1 MRSYAWCYQAPYFY
15 RTFILSGF
23 VYMRE
28 FDLIVIGSGP
38 AGQKAAMQGARLRKR
53 VAIIEKELV
62 LGGAGVNTGTL
73 PGKTLNDAMYHIHG
87 YTLRSFLNATC
98 TLKKNITFKDMM
110 ARRNQVASND
120 NTVLKHQLE
129 RNNITIIH
137 GTATLT
143 GPHTVQ
149 VAMRNGKNEPLFAS
163 FVVIAT
169 GSRPRRP
176 DNVPFNN
183 QNVCDSDAVLS
194 SDVAPESILVV
205 GGGVVGMEY
214 ASMFNVAGLEVIL
227 LERRKELFRF
237 VDQEITRK
245 LIEHLKLNG
254 VQFIL
259 EQDITQ
265 VVIKKTGKVATTIQG
280 GETIITDMLLY
291 AMGRTAQTHALG
303 LPLAGVEIDTA
314 GQIKA
319 DECYRTNVA
328 HIYAAGDVIG
338 FPGLASTSMEQGR
351 RAACHA
357 FGVAQPETPKIWPY
371 GIYTIPEISLV
382 GKTEE
387 ELKQESI
394 PYKIGRAF
402 YKEIARGQNAGD
414 TMGFM
419 KLLFHRES
427 GKLLGVHIIGD
438 GATELIHVG
447 QSVMTYGGA
456 IDYFT
461 NNVFNCPTL
470 AECYRTAALDGVNR
484 L

>member
-1 MRSYAWCYQAPYFY
+1 
-15 RTFILSGF
+15 
-23 VYMRE
+23 MRE

-38 AGQKAAMQGARLRKR
+38 AGQKAAIQGAKLRKR
-53 VAIIEKELV
+53 VAIIEKETM

-73 PGKTLNDAMYHIHG
+73 PSKTLNDTIYHIHG

-98 TLKKNITFKDMM
+98 TLKKNITFNDLM
-110 ARRNQVASND
+110 ARKNQIASND
-120 NTVLKHQLE
+120 NTVLRHQLE

-149 VAMRNGKNEPLFAS
+149 VAMRNGKIEPLFAS
-163 FVVIAT
+163 FVVIAA

-176 DNVPFNN
+176 ENVPFNN
-183 QNVCDSDAVLS
+183 QNVCDSDAILS
-194 SDVAPESILVV
+194 TDVAPESILVV
-205 GGGVVGMEY
+205 GGGVIGMEY
-214 ASMFNVAGLEVIL
+214 ASMFSVFGLEVIM

-237 VDQEITRK
+237 VDQEITGK

-254 VQFIL
+254 IQFIL

-265 VVIKKTGKVATTIQG
+265 IVIKKTGKVATTIQG

-291 AMGRTAQTHALG
+291 TMGRTAQTHALG
-303 LPLAGVEIDTA
+303 LPAAGVEINAA
-314 GQIKA
+314 GQIKV
-319 DECYRTNVA
+319 DDYYRTNVT

-338 FPGLASTSMEQGR
+338 LPSLASTSMEQGR
-351 RAACHA
+351 RAVCHA
-357 FGVAQPETPKIWPY
+357 FGVALPEMPKIWPY

-394 PYKIGRAF
+394 PYKIGKAF
-402 YKEIARGQNAGD
+402 YKEITRGQITGD

-419 KLLFHRES
+419 KLLFHGES
-427 GKLLGVHIIGD
+427 RKLLGVHIIGD
-438 GATELIHVG
+438 SATELIHIG
-447 QSVMTYGGA
+447 QSVMTYGGT

-461 NNVFNCPTL
+461 DNVFNYPTL

>member
-1 MRSYAWCYQAPYFY
+1 
-15 RTFILSGF
+15 
-23 VYMRE
+23 MRE

-38 AGQKAAMQGARLRKR
+38 AGQKAAIQGARLRKR
-53 VAIIEKELV
+53 VAIIEKETV

-73 PGKTLNDAMYHIHG
+73 PSKTLNDTIYHIHG

-98 TLKKNITFKDMM
+98 TLKKNITFKDLM
-110 ARRNQVASND
+110 ARKNQAASND
-120 NTVLKHQLE
+120 NTVLRHQLE

-137 GTATLT
+137 GTATLI

-183 QNVCDSDAVLS
+183 QNVCDSDAILS
-194 SDVAPESILVV
+194 TDVAPESILVV
-205 GGGVVGMEY
+205 GGGVIGMEY
-214 ASMFNVAGLEVIL
+214 ASMFNVFGLEVIL

-237 VDQEITRK
+237 VDLEVTRK

-303 LPLAGVEIDTA
+303 LPAAGVEIDTT
-314 GQIKA
+314 GQIKV

-357 FGVAQPETPKIWPY
+357 FGVALPETPKIWPY

-387 ELKQESI
+387 ELKQESV

-402 YKEIARGQNAGD
+402 YKEITHGQNAGD

-427 GKLLGVHIIGD
+427 RKLLGVHI
-438 GATELIHVG
+438 V
-447 QSVMTYGGA
+447 
-456 IDYFT
+456 
-461 NNVFNCPTL
+461 
-470 AECYRTAALDGVNR
+470 
-484 L
+484 

>member
-1 MRSYAWCYQAPYFY
+1 
-15 RTFILSGF
+15 
-23 VYMRE
+23 MRE

-38 AGQKAAMQGARLRKR
+38 AGQKAAIQGAKLRKR
-53 VAIIEKELV
+53 VAVIEKEPV

-73 PGKTLNDAMYHIHG
+73 PSKTLNDTIYHIHG

-98 TLKKNITFKDMM
+98 TLKKNITFNDLM
-110 ARRNQVASND
+110 ARKNQVASND
-120 NTVLKHQLE
+120 NNVLKHQLE

-176 DNVPFNN
+176 DHVPFNN
-183 QNVCDSDAVLS
+183 QNVCDSDTILS
-194 SDVAPESILVV
+194 TNVVPESILVV
-205 GGGVVGMEY
+205 GGGVIGMEY
-214 ASMFNVAGLEVIL
+214 ASMFSVFGLEVIL

-237 VDQEITRK
+237 VDQEITGK

-259 EQDITQ
+259 KQDITQ
-265 VVIKKTGKVATTIQG
+265 IVIKKTGKVATTIQG

-303 LPLAGVEIDTA
+303 LPAAGVEIDAA

-328 HIYAAGDVIG
+328 HIYAVGDVIG

-357 FGVAQPETPKIWPY
+357 FGAALPEMPKIWPY

-387 ELKQESI
+387 ALKQESL

-402 YKEIARGQNAGD
+402 YKEIVRGQITGD

-419 KLLFHRES
+419 KLLFHRE
-427 GKLLGVHIIGD
+427 
-438 GATELIHVG
+438 
-447 QSVMTYGGA
+447 
-456 IDYFT
+456 
-461 NNVFNCPTL
+461 
-470 AECYRTAALDGVNR
+470 
-484 L
+484 